1 MANTFKFRLDPLLR
15 IRKHAEE
22 DRKGALA
29 QVQGKLNEQTAR
41 ARRYDAMISQEHHA
55 LRDGLLVGTL
65 DPRRLAHHRRYV
77 NSMMRGLVQTLCERA
92 GTQKEAD
99 KARAKLIEAVKQRKV
114 LEKLRERRQA
124 DWRSQ
129 QDRVERS
136 VLDEMGLASSRRA
149 RQEDRT

>member
-1 MANTFKFRLDPLLR
+1 MATTFKFRLDPLLR

-22 DRKGALA
+22 ERKGALA
-29 QVQGKLNEQTAR
+29 QVQGKLNEQTNR
-41 ARRYDAMISQEHHA
+41 ARRYDEMISQEHHT

-99 KARAKLIEAVKQRKV
+99 KARQVLIEAVKQRKV

-124 DWRSQ
+124 DWRGQ
-129 QDRVERS
+129 QDRIERAA
-136 VLDEMGLASSRRA
+136 LDEMGLVTTRRA
-149 RQEDRT
+149 REEGRS